1 LFFGLAG
8 YPRIVVVLS
17 GDSADAA
24 ATRAAN
30 VLMGAYEFESG
41 AGSIS

>member
-8 YPRIVVVLS
+8 YPRIVAVSS

-24 ATRAAN
+24 STRAAN
-30 VLMGAYEFESG
+30 VPMGAYEFESE